1 MKSLAAA
8 ALAAFFLACTP
19 TPPDEGSAAA
29 TAPPDS
35 DALAEQ
41 AHRYLTSGG
50 QIPPD
55 VTIEVTRLAP
65 FEDTGLHRGDLT
77 LSKDGQSQSVPFHVT
92 GDGRWLFLSD
102 PVDLTVDPVQAVLD
116 GISITDADPSIGP
129 ADAPV
134 TIVEYSDF
142 QCPFCSRAET
152 IIKEQVLPAYG
163 DHVRFVYKQMPLVSI
178 HPWAQP
184 ASEIG
189 ICLYRQKG
197 NEAYWTYHE
206 EVFAKQ
212 QELPPGGDE
221 ANEQLLG
228 FATAA
233 GGDADAVRGCFEGG
247 EATAHVEATL
257 AEAEA
262 LGVGS
267 TPTFFVNGRQ
277 LSGAQPLEA
286 FSAMIDPELQG

>member
-1 MKSLAAA
+1 MRRFAAA
-8 ALAAFFLACTP
+8 ALAAFFVACTP
-19 TPPDEGSAAA
+19 PSPEPAAA
-29 TAPPDS
+29 PAGAPDS

-55 VTIEVTRLAP
+55 VTIEVTRIGP
-65 FEDTGLHRGDLT
+65 FEGTGLHSGDLT

-92 GDGRWLFLSD
+92 ADGRWLFLSE
-102 PVDLTVDPVQAVLD
+102 PIDLTVDPVQAVLE

-129 ADAPV
+129 VDAAV

-142 QCPFCSRAET
+142 QCPFCARAED
-152 IIKEQVLPAYG
+152 IVKREVLPAYG
-163 DHVRFVYKQMPLVSI
+163 DKVRFVYKQMPLVSI

-197 NEAYWTYHE
+197 NDAYWTYHE
-206 EVFAKQ
+206 EVFARQ
-212 QELPPGGDE
+212 QELPPGGPD
-221 ANEQLLG
+221 ANDQLLG
-228 FATAA
+228 FAVTA
-233 GGDADAVRGCFEGG
+233 GGDADAVRACFEGG
-247 EATAHVEATL
+247 EATAQVEATL

-277 LSGAQPLEA
+277 LSGAQPLGA